1 MEKISFSEH
10 FWETTSEGFQD
21 DGLLPIIK
29 DEGINTCLVVSIHP
43 KENLSVVNINYFLMT
58 YNSKDTCLSMIIVLP
73 N

>member
-1 MEKISFSEH
+1 MEDLRGREGYIGGMLLFS
-10 FWETTSEGFQD
+10 
-21 DGLLPIIK
+21 LK
-29 DEGINTCLVVSIHP
+29 DEEINTCLVFSIHP